1 MDPECFISNPDL
13 TFHSMRSLT
22 ATPTLKIIILAVQ
35 NEDGKASVRWL
46 GRGGGAR
53 IAGHN

>member
-35 NEDGKASVRWL
+35 IEDGKARARWL
-46 GRGGGAR
+46 GGEGGG
-53 IAGHN
+53 GGS